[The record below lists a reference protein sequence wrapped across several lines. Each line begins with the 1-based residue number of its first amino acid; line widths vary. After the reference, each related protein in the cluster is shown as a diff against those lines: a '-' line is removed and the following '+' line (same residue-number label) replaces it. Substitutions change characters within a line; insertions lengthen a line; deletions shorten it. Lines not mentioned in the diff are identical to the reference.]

1 MSEEILLN
9 SNDFN
14 GEAPLNDEDDRIDAG
29 ELVVPNKNSIS
40 SYVLVNEDI
49 KVSKI
54 KCDSILYSN
63 LAEAATNRSK
73 PQTSTLI
80 YTKYEKAGS
89 KSGINAEY
97 YSPTS
102 LLNGNIYMV
111 YRKTA
116 RQSYYDFICQM
127 KGYNRFKDYNIR
139 SDENYHYLV
148 TVPRV
153 INGEY
158 QYYYYENL
166 NADLS
171 QQFEKVKWDTWSI
184 CSIEELVNT
193 DEEEEDVKTIYQVTS
208 NVWTLGLNMEA
219 PTISQNINVSSW
231 DTLGQYPKFSMGQRN
246 YLSSTFTSFL
256 GKIQEWQAEGDSFK
270 KCSYTERDLKYG
282 DKYSREVDKMNDW
295 KQFISDGELKLLK
308 DNKGNSWIVYITD
321 IPTYSMKTM
330 SNSQPTVISF
340 NWKEAEDIDMVS
352 IVKLGE

>member
-1 MSEEILLN
+1 MPDEILLN
-9 SNDFN
+9 SDVFD
-14 GEAPLNDEDDRIDAG
+14 GEAPLNDEDDRIDVG
-29 ELVVPNKNSIS
+29 EPTAFDESPIS
-40 SYVLVNEDI
+40 SYVLVNENI

-63 LAEAATNRSK
+63 LTEAAANRNN

-80 YTKYEKAGS
+80 YTKYERTSS
-89 KSGINAEY
+89 KSGINADY
-97 YSPTS
+97 YSPS
-102 LLNGNIYMV
+102 SFLNDNTYMV

-116 RQSYYDFICQM
+116 RQSYYDFICQI

-139 SDENYHYLV
+139 SNENYHYLV

-184 CSIEELVNT
+184 CSIEELANT
-193 DEEEEDVKTIYQVTS
+193 EEKEEDVKIIYQVTS
-208 NVWTLGLNMEA
+208 NVWTLGLNMEE

-256 GKIQEWQAEGDSFK
+256 GKI
-270 KCSYTERDLKYG
+270 
-282 DKYSREVDKMNDW
+282 
-295 KQFISDGELKLLK
+295 
-308 DNKGNSWIVYITD
+308 
-321 IPTYSMKTM
+321 
-330 SNSQPTVISF
+330 
-340 NWKEAEDIDMVS
+340 
-352 IVKLGE
+352 

>member
-1 MSEEILLN
+1 MPDEILLN
-9 SNDFN
+9 SDVFDW
-14 GEAPLNDEDDRIDAG
+14 EAPFNDEDDIICVG
-29 ELVVPNKNSIS
+29 EPTAFEERPIS
-40 SYVLVNEDI
+40 SYVLVNENI

-63 LAEAATNRSK
+63 LTEAAANRNN

-80 YTKYEKAGS
+80 YTKYERTSS
-89 KSGINAEY
+89 KSGINADY
-97 YSPTS
+97 YSPS
-102 LLNGNIYMV
+102 SFLNDNTYMV

-116 RQSYYDFICQM
+116 RQSYYDFICQI

-139 SDENYHYLV
+139 SNENYHYLV

-171 QQFEKVKWDTWSI
+171 QQFEQVKWDNWSI
-184 CSIEELVNT
+184 CSIEELANT
-193 DEEEEDVKTIYQVTS
+193 EEKEEDVKIIYQVTS
-208 NVWTLGLNMEA
+208 NVWTLGLNMEE

-256 GKIQEWQAEGDSFK
+256 GKIQEWEVDGGSLK
-270 KCSYTERDLKYG
+270 KCSYTERDFKYG
-282 DKYSREVDKMNDW
+282 DKYSREVDKMNAW

-321 IPTYSMKTM
+321 VPTYSMKTM

-340 NWKEAEDIDMVS
+340 NWKEAEDVDIVS
-352 IVKLGE
+352 IVKLGG

>member
-1 MSEEILLN
+1 
-9 SNDFN
+9 
-14 GEAPLNDEDDRIDAG
+14 
-29 ELVVPNKNSIS
+29 
-40 SYVLVNEDI
+40 
-49 KVSKI
+49 
-54 KCDSILYSN
+54 
-63 LAEAATNRSK
+63 
-73 PQTSTLI
+73 
-80 YTKYEKAGS
+80 
-89 KSGINAEY
+89 
-97 YSPTS
+97 
-102 LLNGNIYMV
+102 MV

-139 SDENYHYLV
+139 SNENYHYLV

-208 NVWTLGLNMEA
+208 NVWTLGLNMEE

-282 DKYSREVDKMNDW
+282 DKYSREVDKMNAW